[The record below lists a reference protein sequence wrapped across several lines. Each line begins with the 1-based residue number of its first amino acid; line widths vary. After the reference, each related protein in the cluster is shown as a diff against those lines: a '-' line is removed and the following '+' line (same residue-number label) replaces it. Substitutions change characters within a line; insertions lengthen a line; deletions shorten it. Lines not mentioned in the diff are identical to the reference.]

1 MSPTNTQNKI
11 LVTGA
16 AGLLGKELV
25 LQLLSAGNHVR
36 AVYHQT
42 LLNDIE
48 HPQLE
53 KVKGDLLDVM
63 NVEEMMQDIT
73 QVYHCAGMVNF
84 SSKHKTRLYKIN
96 VEATVNVVNTA
107 LNAGVK
113 KLLFVSS
120 VAALDRM
127 KTTESINE
135 GMQWNKD
142 TGGSMY
148 GHSKYLGELEV
159 WRGIAEGLNAVIVNP
174 TIILG
179 AGNWNTGSTAIF
191 KKVYQGLKWFTEGS
205 TGFVDVK
212 DVCKAMILLM
222 ESDIQA
228 KRFIISAENK
238 SFKDVLYLIAD
249 GFKKERPSKKVNS
262 FISTLAWR
270 MEVIRSFFTGS
281 EPLITKDTAKA
292 SLAKVSFDNT
302 KFLKQ
307 FPNFRYNR
315 LEETIKK
322 TCILLQSK

>member
-1 MSPTNTQNKI
+1 MNTQNKI

-96 VEATVNVVNTA
+96 VEATANVVNTA

-228 KRFIISAENK
+228 ERFIISAENK

-270 MEVIRSFFTGS
+270 METIRCFFTGS
-281 EPLITKDTAKA
+281 EPLITKDTANA

-307 FPNFRYNR
+307 FPNFSYKP
-315 LEETIKK
+315 LEETIEK
-322 TCILLQSK
+322 TCILLQQK

>member
-1 MSPTNTQNKI
+1 LSPTNTQNKI